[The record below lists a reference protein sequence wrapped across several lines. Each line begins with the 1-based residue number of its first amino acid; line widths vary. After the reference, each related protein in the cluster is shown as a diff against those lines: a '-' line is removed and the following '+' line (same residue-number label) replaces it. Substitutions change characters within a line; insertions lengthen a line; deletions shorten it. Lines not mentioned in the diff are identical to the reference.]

1 MSYASIYLIWT
12 VFTVFFFTHCFRVSS
27 VISLNAAIFA
37 SVCLASRLPSA
48 FHAFVIV
55 FFAVQVFAL
64 FPEVRMKCKVH
75 WHVMKINK
83 IETCTP
89 IVSCMWSWFI
99 NHRTWSE
106 VKEISLF
113 VLELLMSQICS
124 LARNFLPF
132 CTWGLLTPVF
142 VACSTDWCYTRNKRR
157 GGGRSGYKD

>member
-1 MSYASIYLIWT
+1 MVTIIGSFICVICKYLSNLNCLYC
-12 VFTVFFFTHCFRVSS
+12 FFFTHCFRVSS

-83 IETCTP
+83 IDLHP
-89 IVSCMWSWFI
+89 YS
-99 NHRTWSE
+99 
-106 VKEISLF
+106 
-113 VLELLMSQICS
+113 
-124 LARNFLPF
+124 
-132 CTWGLLTPVF
+132 
-142 VACSTDWCYTRNKRR
+142 
-157 GGGRSGYKD
+157 